1 MEGKLI
7 ASVLVPAQ
15 TQLRRQKLSEGEQA
29 AVGGLLFAF
38 VVLVICAMAFQMR
51 QSKNREEQAKQA
63 EEQALA
69 KQFHNQYPQTST
81 DIINKA
87 DEEPGAAEE
96 ETEGEKAK
104 PEDDAAAERKNLRI
118 QMAEQWERANIE
130 KIKEHKYALYKD
142 YSELVSI
149 DNYGNYDFDDWLQPD
164 DIVGVSIYEI
174 KNNLLAR
181 KGFHAGFTYFWKNI
195 LIKGDFQG
203 ELWFEGWHKYRQE
216 KLGNSTDQ
224 EWWEVVSN
232 WVFDYALIPVGE
244 ELETQEDER
253 TEAGYSE
260 DMSGAD
266 YEIYCGRLLQ
276 EAGWNVEQ
284 TQASNDQGV
293 DLIAQIED
301 LKVCI
306 QCKRYSNPVGNKAVQ
321 EVIAGKAFYNGTHAV
336 VVSNAG
342 FTKAAKSLAES
353 ADVILIS
360 DTELEDL
367 ETMV

>member
-1 MEGKLI
+1 M
-7 ASVLVPAQ
+7 
-15 TQLRRQKLSEGEQA
+15 RRSKSQEDQA
-29 AVGGLLFAF
+29 T
-38 VVLVICAMAFQMR
+38 
-51 QSKNREEQAKQA
+51 QAK
-63 EEQALA
+63 ELKLA
-69 KQFHNQYPQTST
+69 KQFQQEYSQASSS
-81 DIINKA
+81 IIN
-87 DEEPGAAEE
+87 EAAEE
-96 ETEGEKAK
+96 SKAAESKIEKEK
-104 PEDDAAAERKNLRI
+104 KTLEEKAAAERKNLRI

-130 KIKEHKYALYKD
+130 KIKTHKVTIFRKYWEAI
-142 YSELVSI
+142 SE
-149 DNYGNYDFDDWLQPD
+149 DDYGNIDMSEWTQVEDY
-164 DIVGVSIYEI
+164 VGKPIYQVKI
-174 KNNLLAR
+174 DAFR
-181 KGFHAGFTYFWKNI
+181 DSRSFYSGFPYFWKNV
-195 LIKGDFQG
+195 LIEDGDARG
-203 ELWFEGWHKYRQE
+203 DLWFEGWHSYRQE
-216 KLGNSTDQ
+216 MLGNSTEQ
-224 EWWEVVSN
+224 EWYEII
-232 WVFDYALIPVGE
+232 FDWIKIYAIDPVAKELDAQE
-244 ELETQEDER
+244 EER
-253 TEAGYSE
+253 IEAGYSD

-266 YEIYCGRLLQ
+266 YEIYCGRILQ

-353 ADVILIS
+353 ANVILIS